1 MFICHVNKLI
11 LVIGVVNV
19 TMDVPDSTLFCN
31 HDWDPLYLRGIFDT
45 EFNDF
50 SDLWCSDI
58 NDMDLLSHVEQ
69 VEHYCP
75 IVEDISLDDETLC
88 KAVEGIERE

>member
-19 TMDVPDSTLFCN
+19 TMDVPDSALFCN
-31 HDWDPLYLRGIFDT
+31 RDWDPLYLRGIFDT
-45 EFNDF
+45 EFNE
-50 SDLWCSDI
+50 LWCSDI

-69 VEHYCP
+69 VERYCP

-88 KAVEGIERE
+88 